1 MAIFKLDALD
11 GSVSLVV
18 RAACLSCARQI
29 AVQRSPAR
37 ELRTWRDGTLSTV
50 ELMRHPERHGYL
62 SEGKR
67 GLIER
72 KEHGKKQG

>member
-29 AVQRSPAR
+29 AVERSPAK
-37 ELRTWRDGTLSTV
+37 EVKAWRDPSLSTV
-50 ELMRHPERHGYL
+50 TLIRNPEQHGYL